1 MAEVYSAVVGVGGHL
16 PERRVGN
23 DELREWVDTSD
34 EWVRER
40 TGIRARHLAAPGE
53 LASDLAL
60 PASQKALADAGVEA
74 EDLDAIVFATT
85 TPDRVYPASACL
97 LQAALGAAPC
107 AAFDVQ
113 AVCSGFLY
121 ALAVGDAMIRAR
133 QAQNV
138 LIVGAEV
145 FSHII
150 DWQDRATC
158 VLFGDGA
165 GAAVLTAADKPGVA
179 AVRIAADGR
188 YADKLTVRAHI
199 KEGKLEGDPYTR
211 MDGAS
216 VYRFAT
222 EKMAEASREVLA
234 MTAHGKDG
242 ADWFVPHQANSR
254 IIDAVRKR
262 LDIPRERTL
271 FSVADHS
278 NTSAASVPLAL
289 SAGGFKSGEKVL
301 LAAAGGG
308 FTWGAALLVWQ

>member
-1 MAEVYSAVVGVGGHL
+1 MGEVYSAVVGVGGHL
-16 PERRVGN
+16 PERRISN
-23 DELREWVDTSD
+23 DALRQWVDTTD
-34 EWVRER
+34 DWVRER
-40 TGIRARHLAAPGE
+40 TGIRHRHLAAPGE

-60 PASQKALADAGVEA
+60 PAAQKALAQA
-74 EDLDAIVFATT
+74 EINASDLDAIIFATT
-85 TPDRVYPASACL
+85 TPDRIYPASACL

-121 ALAVGDAMIRAR
+121 ALTIGDAMIRAR
-133 QAQNV
+133 QAKRV

-150 DWQDRATC
+150 DWRDRATC

-165 GAAVLTAADKPGVA
+165 GAAVLAQSDTPGIIAA
-179 AVRIAADGR
+179 RIEADGR
-188 YADKLTVRAHI
+188 YADKLTVNAHV
-199 KEGKLEGDPYTR
+199 KDGKLEGDPYTR
-211 MDGAS
+211 MDGAA

-222 EKMAEASREVLA
+222 EKMTAASREVLQQLPPD
-234 MTAHGKDG
+234 KKSP
-242 ADWFVPHQANSR
+242 DWFVPHQANSR

-262 LDIPRERTL
+262 LGIASERTL
-271 FSVADHS
+271 FSVAEHS
-278 NTSAASVPLAL
+278 NTSAASVPLAM
-289 SAGGFKSGEKVL
+289 AGGTFQSGDTIL